1 MIAGRPKKM
10 TETGRPSYDT
20 TSLNA
25 RTGGGGV
32 VVLSNRGQ
40 MSNRKGACQ
49 IARACVRLLYLC
61 QIPPLP
67 VSNGDVQSC

>member
-1 MIAGRPKKM
+1 MIAGRPKKT

-32 VVLSNRGQ
+32 VVWARTRGGCFILIY
-40 MSNRKGACQ
+40 MFTK
-49 IARACVRLLYLC
+49 
-61 QIPPLP
+61 PFKP
-67 VSNGDVQSC
+67 